1 MSKKINDYEIV
12 CPRVGSGKKEW
23 KGMDLFDI
31 QYWVMA
37 CLGKRRSGKTSL
49 IYTLIKAF
57 TTKNYKF
64 IFFVPTFW
72 KDDSYEVIR
81 NFLDKKKIPYQ
92 DFQSIEEDGVNNLDV
107 VMKVL
112 EEKASE
118 DEEEEGK
125 EEEENNKEVKGGACF
140 GPPTAKDK
148 EKVGKEVEKDK
159 DKDKDKIENE
169 WFIIFDDIST
179 EIRNKAVLKLCKNS
193 RHYKA
198 KIILS
203 TQSITDLHPHIFN
216 QLDYVAV
223 FKNFNLDAL
232 KQLYERIDP
241 NISYEQFVNIYRE
254 ITDKVDRRGHSPFM
268 LIDRPNNKI
277 RENLN
282 ILIE

>member
-112 EEKASE
+112 EEKDPLSGNK
-118 DEEEEGK
+118 DEEEGK
-125 EEEENNKEVKGGACF
+125 EEIKGGACF
-140 GPPTAKDK
+140 GPSNRIQRGVEKDGK
-148 EKVGKEVEKDK
+148 KEVEKDSSS
-159 DKDKDKIENE
+159 KIENE

-241 NISYEQFVNIYRE
+241 NMSYEQFVNIYRE